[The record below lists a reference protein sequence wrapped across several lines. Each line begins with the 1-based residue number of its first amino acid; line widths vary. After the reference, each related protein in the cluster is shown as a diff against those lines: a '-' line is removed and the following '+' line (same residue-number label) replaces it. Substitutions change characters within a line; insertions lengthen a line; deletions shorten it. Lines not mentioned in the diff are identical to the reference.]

1 MVDQTDVRPTDG
13 QKELPPQTVARSG
26 AEFFRDLTV
35 LAELQGKLLL
45 VDFRQGLWKLLTPFA
60 VLVAGTTLALGSVPI
75 ALAALAVTLVETTKL
90 TLAQSLGISLLV
102 GIVLAA
108 VLTLAGW
115 TRLRSNLR
123 FLNRSY
129 AEWRRNLQW
138 AKDTLKRLGQASHTP
153 VHRSPSPSWHN

>member
-1 MVDQTDVRPTDG
+1 MLDQADVKPMDG
-13 QKELPPQTVARSG
+13 QRELPPQTVARSG
-26 AEFFRDLTV
+26 AEFLHDLTV

-60 VLVAGTTLALGSVPI
+60 VLMVGTSLALGSVPI
-75 ALAALAVTLVETTKL
+75 ALAALALTLVETTKL

-102 GIVLAA
+102 GVGLSA
-108 VLTLAGW
+108 VLTLVGW
-115 TRLRSNLR
+115 TGLRSNLS

-138 AKDTLKRLGQASHTP
+138 AKDTLKRLGQASHTSM
-153 VHRSPSPSWHN
+153 RRTPSPNRHN